1 MKTNTVPTPPGQT
14 GFIWQTICW
23 VVVLLGALAGLFY
36 FQYQFDWSESAGVVA
51 GISRVVIFR
60 ALGAVAL
67 LALLG
72 LFWVIN
78 RQTRRK
84 SDFHFQRARQAE
96 RMVGRLLEEIRIACG
111 EAPGVDTAVGDE
123 AQNLAPPQ
131 NLETPE
137 NPENPIDQWQTDNV
151 VQGLEINRTGREIVA
166 MADALG
172 RIHESASA
180 ATECAR
186 NSAGAAKQGAAAV
199 HNAIAGINDT
209 HSRIQDAAERLKQIA
224 QSARRFDET
233 VNLIRDVT
241 EQTGVLSLNASLR
254 GLAGEAGA
262 AEEMQRLADR
272 AARGAGE
279 IAELVEAIRSD
290 SNSVLKSLE
299 IAAGGA
305 AAGVARAT
313 EAGRALAEIESA
325 SWELL
330 GRIDLAVSGAA
341 GESARAQTV
350 GERMDKLK
358 IAAQQA
364 GANASGVAAGIE
376 KLKAEATDVAQWAAT
391 FKPSERR

>member
-1 MKTNTVPTPPGQT
+1 MNINTVPTPPGQV
-14 GFIWQTICW
+14 GFLWRTACW
-23 VVVLLGALAGLFY
+23 VVVLLGASAGLFY
-36 FQYQFDWSESAGVVA
+36 FHYQFDWSESAGVVG

-67 LALLG
+67 LALLA

-96 RMVGRLLEEIRIACG
+96 YMVGRLLEEIRIACG
-111 EAPGVDTAVGDE
+111 EAPSVDTAAGDE
-123 AQNLAPPQ
+123 AQNLAPPK

-137 NPENPIDQWQTDNV
+137 NPLDQWQTDNV

-290 SNSVLKSLE
+290 SNSVIKSLE

>member
-1 MKTNTVPTPPGQT
+1 MRAQFRRSGQT
-14 GFIWQTICW
+14 GRGG
-23 VVVLLGALAGLFY
+23 GA
-36 FQYQFDWSESAGVVA
+36 
-51 GISRVVIFR
+51 
-60 ALGAVAL
+60 
-67 LALLG
+67 
-72 LFWVIN
+72 
-78 RQTRRK
+78 
-84 SDFHFQRARQAE
+84 QRHCRNQ
-96 RMVGRLLEEIRIACG
+96 RH
-111 EAPGVDTAVGDE
+111 
-123 AQNLAPPQ
+123 PQ
-131 NLETPE
+131 
-137 NPENPIDQWQTDNV
+137 
-151 VQGLEINRTGREIVA
+151 
-166 MADALG
+166 
-172 RIHESASA
+172 
-180 ATECAR
+180 
-186 NSAGAAKQGAAAV
+186 
-199 HNAIAGINDT
+199 
-209 HSRIQDAAERLKQIA
+209 RIQDAAERLKQIA

-364 GANASGVAAGIE
+364 
-376 KLKAEATDVAQWAAT
+376 
-391 FKPSERR
+391 RRECVRGCRRH

>member
-1 MKTNTVPTPPGQT
+1 MSRTMNINTIPTPPGQV
-14 GFIWQTICW
+14 GFLWRTACW

-36 FQYQFDWSESAGVVA
+36 FHYQFDWSESAGVVG

-67 LALLG
+67 LALLA

-111 EAPGVDTAVGDE
+111 EAPGIDTAAGDE
-123 AQNLAPPQ
+123 AQNLAPP
-131 NLETPE
+131 E
-137 NPENPIDQWQTDNV
+137 NPLDQWQTDNV

-290 SNSVLKSLE
+290 SNSVVKSLE

-376 KLKAEATDVAQWAAT
+376 KLKAEATDVAQWAAA

>member
-1 MKTNTVPTPPGQT
+1 MSINTIPTPPGQV
-14 GFIWQTICW
+14 GFIWRTACW
-23 VVVLLGALAGLFY
+23 VVVLLGASAGLFY
-36 FQYQFDWSESAGVVA
+36 FHYQFDWSESAGVVG

-67 LALLG
+67 LALLA

-84 SDFHFQRARQAE
+84 SDFHFHRARQAE
-96 RMVGRLLEEIRIACG
+96 RVVGRLLAEIRIACG
-111 EAPGVDTAVGDE
+111 EAPGVDTAAGDE
-123 AQNLAPPQ
+123 APN
-131 NLETPE
+131 PE
-137 NPENPIDQWQTDNV
+137 NPENPLDQWQTDNV

-224 QSARRFDET
+224 QGARRFDET

-290 SNSVLKSLE
+290 SNSVIKSLE

-376 KLKAEATDVAQWAAT
+376 KLKAEATDVAQWAAA
-391 FKPSERR
+391 FKPSKRR